1 MEKNIKKEIQ
11 EAILA
16 AEKTLE
22 YLTIAEGELKSAKN
36 WGFFDMAGGGF
47 VTTMFKRGK
56 MDHAETAL
64 TNARDSMKNLRKE
77 LADVDEVVG
86 IDLEI
91 DGFISFADFF
101 FDNVFV
107 DWMVQSKIN
116 KALTQVRE
124 GIRTLEEVRSELVRI
139 EEEMS

>member
-16 AEKTLE
+16 AEKTLK
-22 YLTIAEGELKSAKN
+22 YTIAEGELKSAKN

-101 FDNVFV
+101 LDNVFV

-124 GIRTLEEVRSELVRI
+124 GMRT
-139 EEEMS
+139 

>member
-22 YLTIAEGELKSAKN
+22 YLTIAERDLKSAKN

-64 TNARDSMKNLRKE
+64 SNARDSMKNLRKE
-77 LADVDEVVG
+77 LADVDEVLEV
-86 IDLEI
+86 DLEI
-91 DGFISFADFF
+91 DDFISFADFF

-116 KALTQVRE
+116 IALAQVRE
-124 GIRTLEEVRSELVRI
+124 GIRKLEEVRRELVGI